1 MNKKLMAIL
10 ALLGMIVAIASMV
23 LPGIATGGF

>member
-10 ALLGMIVAIASMV
+10 ALLGMIVAITSMV